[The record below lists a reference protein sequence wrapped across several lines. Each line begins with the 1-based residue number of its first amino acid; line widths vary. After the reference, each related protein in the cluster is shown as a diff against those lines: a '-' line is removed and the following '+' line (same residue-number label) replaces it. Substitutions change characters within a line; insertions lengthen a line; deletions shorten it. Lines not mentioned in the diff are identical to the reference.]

1 MRIFESKPGA
11 QMVHHTPNTKFDFID
26 RAAAGEIEAAALLA
40 EGYLKGIYEC
50 EKNEEKALKWA
61 RYAAKHGSELGQ
73 TVVEMIVKT
82 E

>member
-1 MRIFESKPGA
+1 MEIFEKSTEEIRIKT
-11 QMVHHTPNTKFDFID
+11 TPNTKFDFID

-50 EKNEEKALKWA
+50 EQNEAKALKWG

-73 TVVEMIVKT
+73 AVVDALEKAD
-82 E
+82 